1 MDESKEN
8 RAVNDATLTKAGD
21 IYQYLIALKDCF
33 ELNDGEK
40 LQIEVNGDVSILNE
54 AGGKFQKEVKHHFGE
69 KNLTDRDIDFWK
81 TLANWY
87 VEFDRIK
94 DFSCLILCT
103 TAVIPTSSPFSGW
116 NEIDAEKKLERIQAI
131 GVESKKNEKTFREQY
146 SRIFN
151 DTFNKERILI
161 VLGKFS
167 IMPAQTTITGIAS
180 KFSKYVGH
188 IPEENRDSYI
198 GALLGQILIKVKD
211 PPHKWEVTRSEFER
225 ILQVQSATH
234 GIKGSVPL
242 PNEYE
247 KAELP
252 EDQVPALDKKRFIEA
267 IREIE
272 FQAKIPDAMS
282 DYWRA
287 DMTVA
292 KYFRDDLLYL
302 ESLDS
307 YREDLSKK
315 IGYAKDACSVEA
327 EGKTE
332 QETIRISKRFYA
344 DVMAWDPRD
353 FGSIVRNR
361 GFFQRGVIHNIVD
374 ESEFTW
380 KVDEE
385 VEH

>member
-1 MDESKEN
+1 MDENKEKK
-8 RAVNDATLTKAGD
+8 AVNDATLSKVGD
-21 IYQYLIALKDCF
+21 IFQYLIALKDCF
-33 ELNDGEK
+33 ELDDDET

-69 KNLTDRDIDFWK
+69 KNLTDRDSDFWK

-87 VEFDRIK
+87 VEYKRIQC
-94 DFSCLILCT
+94 FSSLILYT
-103 TAVIPTSSPFSGW
+103 TAVIPTGSPFSGW
-116 NEIDAEKKLERIQAI
+116 NDITPEKKLERIQAI
-131 GVESKKNEKTFREQY
+131 GVKSKKSEETFRAQY

-151 DTFNKERILI
+151 DTFNKECILKI
-161 VLGKFS
+161 LSKFS
-167 IMPAQTTITGIAS
+167 IIPAQTTITGIS
-180 KFSKYVGH
+180 SEFSKYVGH

-198 GALLGQILIKVKD
+198 GALLGQILIKVKE
-211 PPHKWEVTRSEFER
+211 PPHKWEVTRSEFEK
-225 ILQVQSATH
+225 IFQVESATH
-234 GIKGSVPL
+234 GIKGEVPL

-247 KAELP
+247 KAKLP
-252 EDQVPALDKKRFIEA
+252 QDQVAALDKKRFVEA

-282 DYWRA
+282 DYWKA

-307 YREDLSKK
+307 YREDLSQKL
-315 IGYAKDACSVEA
+315 GYEKDKCSVEA
-327 EGKTE
+327 EGKTG
-332 QETIRISKRFYA
+332 QETIQISKKFYA
-344 DVMAWDPRD
+344 DVMAWDARD

>member
-1 MDESKEN
+1 MDENKEN
-8 RAVNDATLTKAGD
+8 RAVNDATLNKAGD

-54 AGGKFQKEVKHHFGE
+54 TGGKFQKEVKHHFGE
-69 KNLTDRDIDFWK
+69 KKLTDRDIDFWK

-94 DFSCLILCT
+94 GFTNLILHT
-103 TAVIPTSSPFSGW
+103 TAVIPPKSTFSGW
-116 NEIDAEKKLERIQAI
+116 ENIDAEKKFERIQAI
-131 GVESKKNEKTFREQY
+131 GDEEKKNEKNFREQY

-151 DTFNKERILI
+151 DTFSKERILK

-180 KFSKYVGH
+180 EFSKYVGH

-198 GALLGQILIKVKD
+198 GAILGKILIKVKD
-211 PPHKWEVTRSEFER
+211 PPYKWEVTRHEFEK
-225 ILQVQSATH
+225 ILQSVSATH
-234 GIKGSVPL
+234 GIKGAVPL
-242 PNEYE
+242 PNEYG

-252 EDQVPALDKKRFIEA
+252 KDQVPALDKKRFVEA

-272 FQAKIPDAMS
+272 FTDKIPDAMS
-282 DYWRA
+282 DYWKA
-287 DMTVA
+287 DLTVA
-292 KYFRDDLLYL
+292 KYFINNLLYI

-307 YREDLSKK
+307 YKEDLSEKL
-315 IGYAKDACSVEA
+315 GYAKDAYSVGT

-332 QETIRISKRFYA
+332 QETIQISKKLYA
-344 DVMAWDPRD
+344 DVMSWDPRD

-374 ESEFTW
+374 ESDFTW
-380 KVDEE
+380 KVDAE